1 MNDAEGRKGR
11 RRDAETKRMK
21 NAEVRR
27 ENVAGQGILLEF
39 DNADG
44 KADGGDGSDEVS
56 AAASSSA
63 EKRVE
68 GVADM
73 YDMGVWA
80 ECGVVPHYPV
90 CSLRLPVLYK
100 GIDVQTLQD
109 GQQGPLPTPCR
120 IMKDGHLWVGG
131 ESGRTAIW

>member
-73 YDMGVWA
+73 YDMGV
-80 ECGVVPHYPV
+80 
-90 CSLRLPVLYK
+90 
-100 GIDVQTLQD
+100 
-109 GQQGPLPTPCR
+109 
-120 IMKDGHLWVGG
+120 
-131 ESGRTAIW
+131 